1 MALLKNKINLF
12 DDEYKNKVFNDCF
25 NNTYDTTLKRL
36 ANGDYFVITGDIPAM
51 WLRDSSAQ
59 VMHYLHFVNEEN
71 VKELIRGILNKQ
83 FEQILIDPYANAF
96 MEDEDHESMWA
107 KYVKTDIHPKIVW
120 ERKYEL
126 DSLCYPLFLLVKY
139 YEKTKDLAPFNERF
153 LKAFDL
159 IIKTVRVEQHH
170 SEQSSYFFYLK
181 GLSRGH

>member
-1 MALLKNKINLF
+1 MAILKKDLILF
-12 DDEYKNKVFNDCF
+12 EEEYKNKVFNDCF

-36 ANGDYFVITGDIPAM
+36 DNGDYFVITGDIPAM

-71 VKELIRGILNKQ
+71 IKSLIKGILAKQ
-83 FEQILIDPYANAF
+83 FEQIIIDPYANAF
-96 MEDEDHESMWA
+96 MEDENHESMWA

-153 LKAFDL
+153 LKTN
-159 IIKTVRVEQHH
+159 IIFLLE
-170 SEQSSYFFYLK
+170 L
-181 GLSRGH
+181 